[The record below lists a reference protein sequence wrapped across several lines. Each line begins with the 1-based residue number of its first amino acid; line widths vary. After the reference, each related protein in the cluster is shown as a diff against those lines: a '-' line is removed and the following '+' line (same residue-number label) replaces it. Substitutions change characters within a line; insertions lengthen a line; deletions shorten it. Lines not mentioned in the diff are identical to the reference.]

1 MNTISLDGYVMVKQD
16 DLQALGQASRHP
28 AVGDPACPAPRAG
41 STTSGA
47 CGAKSRAVC
56 GADPPEPL
64 LTVRQ
69 AAQQL
74 SLSPSAV
81 HNYISS
87 HRLPVIRLGRA
98 IRIQPADLAEFI
110 AQRRQNGKD
119 PCPT

>member
-1 MNTISLDGYVMVKQD
+1 MNTISLDGYVIVKED
-16 DLQALGQASRHP
+16 DLQTLQANHP
-28 AVGDPACPAPRAG
+28 AVEDP
-41 STTSGA
+41 T
-47 CGAKSRAVC
+47 C

-98 IRIQPADLAEFI
+98 IRIQPADLADFI
-110 AQRRQNGKD
+110 SQHRQNGKD

>member
-1 MNTISLDGYVMVKQD
+1 MNPISLDGYVMVKQD
-16 DLQALGQASRHP
+16 DLQALGQANQSKVP
-28 AVGDPACPAPRAG
+28 LVVDPACPA
-41 STTSGA
+41 SGA
-47 CGAKSRAVC
+47 CTVLAPGG

-87 HRLPVIRLGRA
+87 HQLPVIRLGRA
-98 IRIQPADLAEFI
+98 VRIQPTDLAEFI
-110 AQRRQNGKD
+110 LQHRQNGNGRGQ
-119 PCPT
+119 